1 MSTITITDIVANSDV
16 SSSVM
21 NGLFLEIE
29 NFLNGTTPSADLI
42 ITRAFT
48 SKYCKNETDGS
59 VPGAEG
65 SYTAGINNETAF
77 LYDGTN
83 PVLYASSSLTN
94 TIQNFSLTHV
104 TSGTPN
110 AGIGAGLEF
119 KVKTSTSNNKVGL
132 VLEAVTTDVTEGSE
146 NFDFVVKLMNDGA
159 LASEVFRVASNG
171 DLTFTGDVTGLTS
184 LTVDNLVINGNDISS
199 TSGNLT
205 FTPATGDAV
214 IIDGTVSIDSGVI
227 TGVSSLTVDNLVIDG
242 NRINATSGGITLA
255 TGGSERIN
263 ISSSGKVSVK
273 TDFDITL
280 SKNNGYIATIIN
292 ESSTGKGLLIKA
304 GEDFNL
310 EEVLNITDKDDNKIL
325 SALSNGTSNFFGNIQ
340 LIKRGN
346 TPGLGNMGGYDWLQ
360 ENSAGIVK
368 RFGRIRATLNDDT
381 SGSEDASIKFYTMEN
396 GTEVLGATLNG
407 NNFTLNGSLSNGTI
421 TINDGDITG
430 LTSLTVDNLGINGN
444 DINATS
450 GDITFSTGGIER
462 MSVTDSGEVLV
473 SNEFDVIYSRD
484 NGHAVQIKNTSETGG
499 RGLLVRSGTST
510 TQQEVL
516 GVRDKD
522 DNRILSARSNKE
534 VRFYGNLEI
543 NREGTTPG
551 IGAMPNID
559 WLQEN
564 SAGSLTRFARI
575 TGNVEDATNGSE
587 DASIKFYNR
596 VNGSETLGAT
606 LSGINLILNGYL
618 ETETVQ
624 NTSGD
629 LELLS
634 NSNTILRVSS
644 SIESRRDGGSFFRV
658 FDTETT
664 PSGGQN
670 IGGLDILQQNS
681 NGDYKRFTRTMGR
694 SGSVTAGNESGAY
707 DIYTL
712 SSGTEV
718 LVASF
723 FSSNLNPGSDN
734 SMDLGSSA
742 RRWDNVW
749 ATNGTIQT
757 SDKNKKTD
765 IRESDLGLDFINKL
779 KPVSFRMKDTLK
791 KLDAIE
797 EDGTLTT
804 NPLSNELQTQLTP
817 PQDIVVPG
825 QRKHYG
831 LLAQDIEELL
841 EKEGIDTNEFAPFIK
856 DGEGFK
862 GLRYTEFI
870 GIIIKAIKE
879 LKNEIDS
886 LKQ

>member
-1 MSTITITDIVANSDV
+1 MSTITLTDIIANSDV
-16 SSSVM
+16 SSSVL
-21 NGLFLEIE
+21 NEVFSEVE
-29 NFLNGTTPSADLI
+29 NFLNGTTPSATLTI
-42 ITRAFT
+42 SGAFT
-48 SKYCKNETDGS
+48 SSYCKNEVNGS

-65 SYTAGINNETAF
+65 SYTAGINNESAF

-83 PVLYASSSLTN
+83 PVLYISSDFTN
-94 TIQNFSLTHV
+94 TIQNFSLTHA
-104 TSGTPN
+104 TSETPN
-110 AGIGAGLEF
+110 VGIGTGLEF
-119 KVKTSTSNNKVGL
+119 KVNTSPSNNKVGL

-184 LTVDNLVINGNDISS
+184 LTIDNVVINGNDISS

-205 FTPATGDAV
+205 FTPATGSAV
-214 IIDGTVSIDSGVI
+214 VIDGAV
-227 TGVSSLTVDNLVIDG
+227 TGVASLTVDNLVIDG
-242 NRINATSGGITLA
+242 NSINATSGDITLS
-255 TGGSERIN
+255 TGGTERIN
-263 ISSSGKVSVK
+263 ISSSGEVLVSNE
-273 TDFDITL
+273 FEITL
-280 SKNNGYIATIIN
+280 SKSGGYIATIIN

-304 GEDFNL
+304 GEDLNS

-325 SALSNGTSNFFGNIQ
+325 SALSNGTSNFFGNIE

-346 TPGLGNMGGYDWLQ
+346 TPGNGNMGGYDWKQ
-360 ENSAGIVK
+360 ENSAGIVR
-368 RFGRIRATLNDDT
+368 RFGRIRATVHDDT
-381 SGSEDASIKFYTMEN
+381 SGSEDSSIQFYTMEN
-396 GTEVLGATLNG
+396 GTEVLGATLSG
-407 NNFTLNGSLSNGTI
+407 TDFTLNGSLSNGTI
-421 TINDGDITG
+421 TIDAGDITG

-450 GDITFSTGGIER
+450 GDITFSTDGTER

-484 NGHAVQIKNTSETGG
+484 NGHVVQIKNTSETGG
-499 RGLLVRSGTST
+499 RGLLVRAGTSS

-516 GVRDKD
+516 GARDKD
-522 DNRILSARSNKE
+522 DNRILSARSNRE

-551 IGAMPNID
+551 TGAMPNID

-564 SAGSLTRFARI
+564 SAGSLTRFSRI
-575 TGNVEDATNGSE
+575 TGNVEDATSGSE

-596 VNGSETLGAT
+596 INGSETLGAT
-606 LSGINLILNGYL
+606 LNGINFILNGHL
-618 ETETVQ
+618 ETETVK

-629 LELLS
+629 LDLLS
-634 NSNTILRVSS
+634 NSNTTLRIASS
-644 SIESRRDGGSFFRV
+644 VEQRRDNGGFYRI

-664 PSGGQN
+664 PGGGQN
-670 IGGLDILQQNS
+670 IGGLDVNQQNS
-681 NGDYKRFTRTMGR
+681 NGDYKRFARTIGR
-694 SGSVTAGNESGAY
+694 SGNVTAGSETGAY

-718 LVASF
+718 RAATFLAEKF
-723 FSSNLNPGSDN
+723 IPGLDN
-734 SMDLGSSA
+734 SMDLGSSSM
-742 RRWDNVW
+742 RWDNVW

-765 IRESDLGLDFINKL
+765 IKESDLGLDFINKL
-779 KPVSFRMKDTLK
+779 KPVSFRMREIHEQ
-791 KLDAIE
+791 LDAIE

-804 NPLSNELQTQLTP
+804 NPLSNELKNQLQQ
-817 PQDIVVPG
+817 PQKTFVPG

-841 EKEGIDTNEFAPFIK
+841 EEEGIDTKEFAPFVK

-870 GIIIKAIKE
+870 GIIIQAIKD
-879 LKNEIDS
+879 LKNEIDK
-886 LKQ
+886 LKE